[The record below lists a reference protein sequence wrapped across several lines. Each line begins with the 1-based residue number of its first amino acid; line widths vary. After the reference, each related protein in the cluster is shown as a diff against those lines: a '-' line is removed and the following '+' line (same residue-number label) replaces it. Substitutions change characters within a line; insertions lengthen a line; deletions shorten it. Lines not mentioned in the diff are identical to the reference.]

1 MQKMHNFFSK
11 LYNWNAM
18 ISGIFIQIVFG
29 EQPATTID
37 ISIDRLNGTNK
48 FTSDLTMQTFS
59 KAEQIA

>member
-1 MQKMHNFFSK
+1 
-11 LYNWNAM
+11 M